1 MSGQGAGQGNPGRG
15 RPEERRGARR
25 DSGQGPSPGAR
36 GDSGQGPS
44 LEDPSQWFAL
54 GRGRALIPNRGTPSH
69 RAQAGANVQRSTD
82 IMASLSSAARG
93 RPYPDPAI
101 VASGIG
107 RGFVT
112 IEDPENGQSLAR
124 SSALEPVF
132 IVPRHPAGQMVPQGN
147 VPIIGLDSGQG
158 PSSGPSPVGAGAGQ
172 DSGQGPRTAP
182 VPKAG
187 GEVGVAGA
195 GQDSGQGPRTVP
207 VGVGV
212 AGAGQDSGQ
221 GPRTVPVPPA
231 QGLPVE
237 RSGQGPSL
245 DLGTTGGAKAGRTS
259 GQGPSSVPVPGPGL
273 AREEAN
279 RELPGP
285 RSQQPV
291 GQGQGHSSAGQRQ
304 DTGHSPTIR
313 SEGQGWVGQNVA
325 RSARRSR
332 QSYAC
337 LDRRCS
343 SRFGDTM
350 ARNAHYVQG
359 HLQESY
365 YDTLQDLYVLARLL
379 RLEGDPLEALREFA
393 QHRRVAA
400 AFQSGPPGRTWQNH
414 CEGFA
419 REAGL
424 RVMKPEHWVAL
435 QDGNVHHESLLII
448 PRIHAGL
455 VNCLTREAYLHFRE
469 HREGTTQARPQ
480 EPEAAASEPG
490 PSSPTLHVPPTV
502 QEEPEVVAP
511 PPSKPISRPSTPEM
525 VEVDTRP
532 LVDSPPATQPSDMEQ
547 ATATPFDITQFGLNP
562 ANWPPLPVMPQ
573 PMGAAMMAALPA
585 LEVVD
590 AHWHP
595 DRISP
600 PLGPYAMQGPLGLFL
615 AGDIRQQD
623 THVRLVG
630 GVAVYCDLT
639 NPPTHIIDLGWVT
652 ARGIHPHCISPG
664 DDVVSMAVCLVATC
678 LASRWAIGEVGLDF
692 SRGTEAHHAA
702 QHSFLSEV
710 VGQRQTQPLVIHLRG
725 NSQDPHSSRPL
736 HLLLEIFRDRGLPHY
751 TPVQLHCFQGTVEE
765 VNLALRSRHFI
776 LFQCWRIG
784 GVGLP
789 SSTRGDSS
797 HSG

>member
-1 MSGQGAGQGNPGRG
+1 MAKGRVRGTQGGVAPRKGG
-15 RPEERRGARR
+15 GARR

-44 LEDPSQWFAL
+44 LDDPSQWFSL

-82 IMASLSSAARG
+82 IMASLSSAAPG

-107 RGFVT
+107 PGFVT
-112 IEDPENGQSLAR
+112 IEDPANGQGLAR

-207 VGVGV
+207 V
-212 AGAGQDSGQ
+212 
-221 GPRTVPVPPA
+221 PPA

-279 RELPGP
+279 RGLPGP

-291 GQGQGHSSAGQRQ
+291 GQGQGHGSAGQRQ

-325 RSARRSR
+325 RAARRSR
-332 QSYAC
+332 QSFAC

-365 YDTLQDLYVLARLL
+365 YDTLQDLYVLARL
-379 RLEGDPLEALREFA
+379 
-393 QHRRVAA
+393 
-400 AFQSGPPGRTWQNH
+400 
-414 CEGFA
+414 
-419 REAGL
+419 
-424 RVMKPEHWVAL
+424 
-435 QDGNVHHESLLII
+435 
-448 PRIHAGL
+448 
-455 VNCLTREAYLHFRE
+455 
-469 HREGTTQARPQ
+469 
-480 EPEAAASEPG
+480 
-490 PSSPTLHVPPTV
+490 
-502 QEEPEVVAP
+502 
-511 PPSKPISRPSTPEM
+511 
-525 VEVDTRP
+525 
-532 LVDSPPATQPSDMEQ
+532 
-547 ATATPFDITQFGLNP
+547 
-562 ANWPPLPVMPQ
+562 
-573 PMGAAMMAALPA
+573 
-585 LEVVD
+585 
-590 AHWHP
+590 
-595 DRISP
+595 
-600 PLGPYAMQGPLGLFL
+600 
-615 AGDIRQQD
+615 
-623 THVRLVG
+623 
-630 GVAVYCDLT
+630 
-639 NPPTHIIDLGWVT
+639 
-652 ARGIHPHCISPG
+652 
-664 DDVVSMAVCLVATC
+664 
-678 LASRWAIGEVGLDF
+678 
-692 SRGTEAHHAA
+692 
-702 QHSFLSEV
+702 
-710 VGQRQTQPLVIHLRG
+710 
-725 NSQDPHSSRPL
+725 
-736 HLLLEIFRDRGLPHY
+736 
-751 TPVQLHCFQGTVEE
+751 
-765 VNLALRSRHFI
+765 
-776 LFQCWRIG
+776 
-784 GVGLP
+784 
-789 SSTRGDSS
+789 
-797 HSG
+797 